1 MGLDLPS
8 LGLGLTARCHL
19 LLWLWLLARLLARL
33 LFGVPDAI
41 CSGRLGSPAVTVAVH
56 QQLWMPK
63 PLSLVLP
70 TALYCLVVRNQQQQ
84 QWKP

>member
-19 LLWLWLLARLLARL
+19 IRTVGFAGCGCGCGCGCGSWLRLWLWLVARGSWLRLRLLARLLARL

-41 CSGRLGSPAVTVAVH
+41 
-56 QQLWMPK
+56 
-63 PLSLVLP
+63 
-70 TALYCLVVRNQQQQ
+70 
-84 QWKP
+84 